1 MARVQRIPGT
11 LPDHLGLSVLLLSLI
26 LLVIVIKLVLTKFL
40 FLGRLY
46 AAVRSNGSKITPC
59 ISKGIYRELYPP
71 WRRGSGIE
79 FRVSK
84 YVLHIGICKKVS
96 PETSEEGFLQ
106 AMDGKWLDL
115 DVDAI
120 KRWN

>member
-1 MARVQRIPGT
+1 MTIIQ
-11 LPDHLGLSVLLLSLI
+11 
-26 LLVIVIKLVLTKFL
+26 LVLVFL
-40 FLGRLY
+40 LTILGIRLY
-46 AAVRSNGSKITPC
+46 KKGIVFVGSLYVAIRNNGSDTAPYV
-59 ISKGIYRELYPP
+59 SKGIYRELYPP

-96 PETSEEGFLQ
+96 PETSEDGFLQ